1 MTRLAYHKSATVVPC
16 LIGADMALRSTVG
29 DFGLKNTEMVTGALA
44 GPSSVSSVGHNK
56 KAKPFIYDSR
66 VELERRGRENRA
78 SQPRR
83 RALQHISHMCY
94 THSAA
99 SLPEVQRALFIYISY
114 VALRLM
120 L

>member
-1 MTRLAYHKSATVVPC
+1 MTRGLSSSVEAAR
-16 LIGADMALRSTVG
+16 IALRSPA
-29 DFGLKNTEMVTGALA
+29 GAHL
-44 GPSSVSSVGHNK
+44 P
-56 KAKPFIYDSR
+56 
-66 VELERRGRENRA
+66 
-78 SQPRR
+78 
-83 RALQHISHMCY
+83 LQHISHMCY